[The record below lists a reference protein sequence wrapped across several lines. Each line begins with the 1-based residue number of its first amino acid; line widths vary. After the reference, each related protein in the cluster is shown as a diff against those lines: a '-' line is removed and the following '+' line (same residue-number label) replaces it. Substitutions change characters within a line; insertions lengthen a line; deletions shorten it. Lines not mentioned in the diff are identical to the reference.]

1 MARGFEAAPSRGGND
16 SAKLEELFDLFDPKT
31 ATKSYVALRFLPI
44 DMLPVRRHWIQSK
57 TKDGKP
63 TAFPKMCV
71 SFDPDNPSTPL
82 KGRKCPFCELD
93 HGPDDKGFPA
103 RMEEYMLANVI
114 VRDLQ
119 DTLRV
124 GKMTPQEKK
133 TGFKDITSK
142 SATPVRVI
150 RIPLGVARRLEEMSE
165 MNKGKKVTDP
175 KYGIDVMLK
184 FNPKAA
190 PAEMYKLERGERT
203 PITAEEEAYLVYNLS
218 DYEEI
223 YDAMGR
229 LDSKAA
235 LEEFKRI
242 DIVGVSKHSDDDD
255 DDDGGFRAGS
265 KSGKKKPNRDND
277 DEYED
282 EDEDEDEDD
291 EDEPRSSRRKPSSN
305 AKSRSRFADD
315 DDEEEEDED
324 DEDEP
329 RSSRRKPS
337 SKSKPSRFADD
348 DDEEDEDEDEDDE
361 PRSSRRSKVTKKPS
375 SKSKPSRFDDDE
387 EEEEDEDE
395 DDEPRSSRRKP
406 AAKSSRFAD
415 DDEEEEDED
424 EDDTPPKRSGRA
436 TSGRTSSRSTSRSSA
451 SRTTSGTGRAS
462 SGKSG
467 ASSRTGSGRRTR

>member
-315 DDEEEEDED
+315 D
-324 DEDEP
+324 
-329 RSSRRKPS
+329 
-337 SKSKPSRFADD
+337 
-348 DDEEDEDEDEDDE
+348 
-361 PRSSRRSKVTKKPS
+361 
-375 SKSKPSRFDDDE
+375 

-424 EDDTPPKRSGRA
+424 EDDTPPKRSGKA
-436 TSGRTSSRSTSRSSA
+436 TSGRTSSRSTSRSST

-467 ASSRTGSGRRTR
+467 TSSRTGSGRRTR

>member
-315 DDEEEEDED
+315 DEEEEDED
-324 DEDEP
+324 EDDEP

-348 DDEEDEDEDEDDE
+348 DDEEEEDEDEDDE

-375 SKSKPSRFDDDE
+375 SKSKPSRFDDD

-424 EDDTPPKRSGRA
+424 EDDTPPKRSGKA
-436 TSGRTSSRSTSRSSA
+436 TSGRTSSRSTSRSST

-467 ASSRTGSGRRTR
+467 TSSRTGSGRRTR

>member
-103 RMEEYMLANVI
+103 RLEEYMLANVI

-315 DDEEEEDED
+315 DEEDEDED

-329 RSSRRKPS
+329 RSYRRKPS

-348 DDEEDEDEDEDDE
+348 DEEEEEDEDDDE

-375 SKSKPSRFDDDE
+375 SKSKPSRFDDD

-424 EDDTPPKRSGRA
+424 EDDTPPKRSCKA
-436 TSGRTSSRSTSRSSA
+436 TSGRTSSRSTSRSST

>member
-315 DDEEEEDED
+315 DEEEEDED
-324 DEDEP
+324 EDDEP

-387 EEEEDEDE
+387 EEEDEDE

-424 EDDTPPKRSGRA
+424 EDDTPPKRSCKA
-436 TSGRTSSRSTSRSSA
+436 TSGRTSSRSTSRSST

-467 ASSRTGSGRRTR
+467 TSSRTGSGRRTR